1 MRNAPRPGVPAWPVR
16 SGLSSTPPLRGDST
30 WSIIVSE
37 YLPMDY
43 CEKRLNVSGLLG
55 RYVAATRAKL
65 REVSKGLGVRHV
77 VNLAGCPA
85 R

>member
-1 MRNAPRPGVPAWPVR
+1 M
-16 SGLSSTPPLRGDST
+16 TPPLRGDST

-43 CEKRLNVSGLLG
+43 CEKRLNGG
-55 RYVAATRAKL
+55 RLMGRFLQPARAKL
-65 REVSKGLGVRHV
+65 REIGERLGVRHL
-77 VNLAGCPA
+77 VNLTGCPI